1 MTRLC
6 SICGDMGD
14 VRGESGVKIVSV
26 RRLGLESVC
35 ERCGRDAVEANPLTT
50 GQLDAIREMK
60 ARDLKRRRAR
70 DRYRA
75 MRDLG
80 MVKTPY
86 GWE

>member
-1 MTRLC
+1 MTDRVRLTLV
-6 SICGDMGD
+6 GLANAFAL
-14 VRGESGVKIVSV
+14 
-26 RRLGLESVC
+26 LGA
-35 ERCGRDAVEANPLTT
+35 CGRDAVEANPLTT

-60 ARDLKRRRAR
+60 ARDRKRRRAR